1 MINKFIDCKDKL
13 EFHFQ
18 NILKVCDNRFEKGCG
33 SYLFD
38 GQNYSYFEE
47 YKDKQIL
54 LFEKVQNKTNVLE
67 IGTYMG
73 HSLLIMLLSNPNLKI
88 TCIDINDEFS
98 FPATEYLKK
107 NFPSAKINFIHNN
120 SLNVINKIEE
130 KFDFIH
136 IDGAHKNKIITKEF
150 NYCKKLGLNDDLEF
164 IFDDSYNCRSL
175 ISNILS
181 CYNIAEHKS
190 VGYGYYTSDFI
201 KLRYINPI
209 LKNIFFNFLNS
220 KDYFFHKL
228 KKLMKGNKI

>member
-38 GQNYSYFEE
+38 GQNYRYFEE

-107 NFPSAKINFIHNN
+107 IFQVQKLILF
-120 SLNVINKIEE
+120 
-130 KFDFIH
+130 
-136 IDGAHKNKIITKEF
+136 IIT
-150 NYCKKLGLNDDLEF
+150 
-164 IFDDSYNCRSL
+164 
-175 ISNILS
+175 
-181 CYNIAEHKS
+181 
-190 VGYGYYTSDFI
+190 V
-201 KLRYINPI
+201 
-209 LKNIFFNFLNS
+209 
-220 KDYFFHKL
+220 
-228 KKLMKGNKI
+228 